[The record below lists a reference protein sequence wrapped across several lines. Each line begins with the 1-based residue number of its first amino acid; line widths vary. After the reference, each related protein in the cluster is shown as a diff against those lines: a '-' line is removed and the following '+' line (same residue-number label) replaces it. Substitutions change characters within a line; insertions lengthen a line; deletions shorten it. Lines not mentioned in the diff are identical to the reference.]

1 MTKILHRNNF
11 VPNRFI
17 LDELHMYVVY
27 AYIKKILEVPIQ
39 ANRLYLA
46 YTDINFFLIQNISR
60 QDEKN
65 NLFIHST
72 VLNTI

>member
-17 LDELHMYVVY
+17 LDVLHMYVVY